1 MAAPQSNLSNG
12 VLQMEQLQEMVER
25 ARQNGW
31 PSADVREL
39 YIAFFEHVKH
49 KRYPSSP
56 VVPHGDNT
64 LLFINAGMNQFKP
77 IFLGQVDKNSPL
89 GRLRRVVDTQKCI
102 RAGGKHNDLEDVGK
116 DEYHHTF
123 FEMLGNWSFGDYFKE
138 EAIDWAWQLLT
149 EVYKLPKDRLYA
161 TYFGGDSKFPNCP
174 PDLEA
179 KQFWLKYLPEDRVL
193 PFGAKENFWEMA
205 DVGPCGPC
213 TEIHF
218 DRIGGRNAASLVNM
232 DDPSVLEIWNLVFM
246 QFNRENAQTLTPLPA
261 PCVDTGMGLE
271 RLVSVLQNKKSN
283 YDTDLFQPIF
293 ERIHSFNTK
302 LPKYQGK
309 VGEEDKNK
317 IDTAYRVLADH
328 IRCLTVAITDG
339 AEPSN
344 EGRGYVLRRIL
355 RRAVRF
361 SKQTLQLP
369 DGSFPKL
376 ASCVCSSLG
385 SVFPELLRSQ
395 ERVQSVLLKE
405 EQQFTKTLD
414 KAAVNTVARYFVCY
428 GRLLAKGV
436 DRFKKVVASLAPRGM
451 FPGSEAFTLY
461 TTYGFPLDLTQLMAE
476 EEGREVD
483 VEEFNKKFEEHR
495 AASENVSFKA
505 SGGES
510 VCRLPPDQHHK
521 LEQQGLPPTDD
532 SYKYH
537 WNIAQ
542 RPYNPESETTPPCT
556 CKLQAI
562 WNGTNFIDTVSED
575 GTVIA
580 LVLDKTP
587 FYAEQGGQLGDEGFL
602 EINGHHFRVRDTQKS
617 GSYVLHVGTLFG
629 GASLKVGDLLTP
641 RVNYARRLGLAQHH
655 TGTHLLAAGLR
666 HVLLDRDN
674 SKKETGKGTEDNDTE
689 TERRTIKQKGSLVEE
704 RRLRFDFDWD
714 APLTNQQIEAIELY
728 VQRAIASSLP
738 VNTAVLPLKT
748 AMELPALCAVFGEV
762 YPDPVRVV
770 SIGPDT
776 KELKTIQETQGAD
789 KINASVELCGGTHLS
804 NASQLEDFVVISEES
819 IAKGIRRI
827 VAVAGEAAVSA
838 RSELRDVCGTII
850 WVLAYG
856 VYAQLSLANLESA
869 SPTFPF
875 FEKEVQQAKSFVESN
890 KTIPLLSRR
899 RLLAELEHK
908 QKLGLELS
916 KFRAKEL
923 LRVGKVLGQEAASAA
938 KGKKF
943 VVLNL
948 TQLQGDGKALD
959 EAAKALQAA
968 APSLPFL
975 VLTGLESRGTSC
987 ISFSPKGSPL
997 ESSKWLNEAL
1007 KELGGKGG
1015 GKERSV
1021 GAAKDG
1027 TVNGLKRA
1035 ITAAVA
1041 FAEAALQ

>member
-1 MAAPQSNLSNG
+1 MAATTPNASSA
-12 VLQMEQLQEMVER
+12 VPTMEQLHGMAKR
-25 ARQNGW
+25 ASEKGW

-39 YIAFFEHVKH
+39 YISFFEHVKH
-49 KRYPSSP
+49 KRYASSP

-89 GRLRRVVDTQKCI
+89 GKLRRVVDTQKCI

-138 EAIDWAWQLLT
+138 EAIEWAWKLLT
-149 EVYKLPKDRLYA
+149 EVYRLPKDRLYA
-161 TYFGGDSKFPNCP
+161 TYFGGDSKCPSCP
-174 PDLEA
+174 PDLDA
-179 KQFWLKYLPEDRVL
+179 KKFWLKYLPEDRVL

-213 TEIHF
+213 TEIHY

-246 QFNRENAQTLTPLPA
+246 QFNRENQQTLTPLPA

-271 RLVSVLQNKKSN
+271 RLVSVLQGKQSN
-283 YDTDLFQPIF
+283 YDTDLFLPIF
-293 ERIHSFNTK
+293 ERIHSFNPK
-302 LPKYQGK
+302 LPKYDGK
-309 VGEEDKNK
+309 VGAADKDK

-361 SKQTLQLP
+361 AKQTLQLP
-369 DGSFPKL
+369 DGSFPQL
-376 ASCVCSSLG
+376 AACVCASLG
-385 SVFPELLRSQ
+385 TVFPELLRSQ
-395 ERVQSVLLKE
+395 DRVHSVLLKE
-405 EQQFTKTLD
+405 EQQFTRTLD
-414 KAAVNTVARYFVCY
+414 
-428 GRLLAKGV
+428 KGV
-436 DRFKKVVASLAPRGM
+436 DRFKKVMSSLPPSGK

-483 VEEFNKKFEEHR
+483 AEEFQMKFEEHR
-495 AASENVSFKA
+495 LASENMGFKA
-505 SGGES
+505 GGGAA
-510 VCRLPPDQHHK
+510 VGRLPPDQHHK
-521 LEQQGLPPTDD
+521 LELQGVLPTDD
-532 SYKYH
+532 SFKYH
-537 WNIAQ
+537 WNISQ
-542 RPYNPESETTPPCT
+542 RHYNADSETTPPCT

-562 WNGTNFIDTVSED
+562 WDGTSFAEVAAENGTV
-575 GTVIA
+575 VA

-602 EINGHHFRVRDTQKS
+602 EFNGHHFKVRDTQKS
-617 GSYVLHVGTLFG
+617 GSYVLHLGTLLGG
-629 GASLKVGDLLTP
+629 GALKVGDVLTP
-641 RVNYARRLGLAQHH
+641 HVNYARRLGLAQHH
-655 TGTHLLAAGLR
+655 TGTHLLAAALR
-666 HVLLDRDN
+666 QALLQEN
-674 SKKETGKGTEDNDTE
+674 SKGESGKRSENAFIE
-689 TERRTIKQKGSLVEE
+689 AEKRVIKQKGSLVEE
-704 RRLRFDFDWD
+704 KRLRFDFDWD
-714 APLTNQQIEAIELY
+714 APLTNQQIEAVELY

-748 AMELPALCAVFGEV
+748 AMELPALCAVFGEA

-770 SIGPDT
+770 TIGPDT
-776 KELKTIQETQGAD
+776 KELQKIQETQGAD
-789 KINASVELCGGTHLS
+789 KVSSSVELCGGTHLS
-804 NASQLEDFVVISEES
+804 NAAQLEDFVVISEES
-819 IAKGIRRI
+819 IAKGVRRV
-827 VAVAGEAAVSA
+827 VAVAGEAAISA
-838 RSELRDVCGTII
+838 RSELRDVC
-850 WVLAYG
+850 
-856 VYAQLSLANLESA
+856 LSLSNLESA
-869 SPTFPF
+869 SPAFPF
-875 FEKEVQQAKSFVESN
+875 FEKEVQQARAFVESN
-890 KTIPLLSRR
+890 KMIPLLSRR

-923 LRVGKVLGQEAASAA
+923 LRVGKLSGQEAAAA
-938 KGKKF
+938 AEGKKF
-943 VVLNL
+943 IVLNL
-948 TQLQGDGKALD
+948 EQLQGDGKALD
-959 EAAKALQAA
+959 EAAKALQSA

-975 VLTGLESRGTSC
+975 LLTGLESRGSSC
-987 ISFSPKGSPL
+987 ICFSPKGSPIV
-997 ESSKWLNEAL
+997 SSQWLNEAL

-1015 GKERSV
+1015 GKERCV
-1021 GAAKDG
+1021 GAAKNG

-1035 ITAAVA
+1035 VDAAIA

>member
-1 MAAPQSNLSNG
+1 MATTQPNLSNG
-12 VLQMEQLQEMVER
+12 IPSLQQVQEMAER
-25 ARQNGW
+25 AREKGW

-39 YIAFFEHVKH
+39 YISFFEHVKH

-138 EAIDWAWQLLT
+138 EAIDWAWRLLT

-161 TYFGGDSKFPNCP
+161 TYFGGDPKFPSCP
-174 PDLEA
+174 PDVEA
-179 KQFWLKYLPEDRVL
+179 KQFWLKYLPEDRIL

-213 TEIHF
+213 TEIHY

-283 YDTDLFQPIF
+283 YDTDLFLPIF
-293 ERIHSFNTK
+293 ERIHSFNTD
-302 LPKYQGK
+302 LPKYEGK
-309 VGEEDKNK
+309 VGEADKNK

-355 RRAVRF
+355 RRAIRF

-369 DGSFPKL
+369 DGSFPQL

-395 ERVQSVLLKE
+395 DRVKSVLLKE

-414 KAAVNTVARYFVCY
+414 KAC
-428 GRLLAKGV
+428 LQPQGV
-436 DRFKKVVASLAPRGM
+436 DRFKKVVASLAPCGK

-495 AASENVSFKA
+495 AASENVAFKA
-505 SGGES
+505 IGGAS
-510 VCRLPPDQHHK
+510 VCRLPPDQHHN
-521 LEQQGLPPTDD
+521 LEQRGLAPTDD

-542 RPYNPESETTPPCT
+542 RPYNPESEATPPCT

-562 WNGTNFIDTVSED
+562 WNGVNFIDTASED
-575 GTVIA
+575 GTIVA

-602 EINGHHFRVRDTQKS
+602 ELDGHHFRVRDTQKS
-617 GSYVLHVGTLFG
+617 GSYVLHIGTLFG
-629 GASLKVGDLLTP
+629 GASLKVGDILTP

-655 TGTHLLAAGLR
+655 TGTHLLAAALR
-666 HVLLDRDN
+666 HVLLEKDN
-674 SKKETGKGTEDNDTE
+674 GKKEAGRASEDKGVEAE
-689 TERRTIKQKGSLVEE
+689 KQTIKQKGSLVEE
-704 RRLRFDFDWD
+704 KRLRFDFDWD
-714 APLTNQQIEAIELY
+714 APLTNQQIEGIELY

-738 VNTAVLPLKT
+738 VNTAVLPLKE

-776 KELKTIQETQGAD
+776 NELKAIQGTQGAD
-789 KINASVELCGGTHLS
+789 KVNASVELCGGTHLS

-827 VAVAGEAAVSA
+827 VAVTGEAAISA
-838 RSELRDVCGTII
+838 RSELRDVC
-850 WVLAYG
+850 
-856 VYAQLSLANLESA
+856 LSLANLESA

-890 KTIPLLSRR
+890 KAIPLLCRR

-923 LRVGKVLGQEAASAA
+923 LRVGKVLGQEAANEA

-959 EAAKALQAA
+959 EAAKALQTA

-975 VLTGLESRGTSC
+975 LLTGLESRGTSC
-987 ISFSPKGSPL
+987 ICFSPKGAPI

-1027 TVNGLKRA
+1027 TISGLKRA
-1035 ITAAVA
+1035 VSAAVA
-1041 FAEAALQ
+1041 FAEAAFQ

>member
-1 MAAPQSNLSNG
+1 MATLSNG
-12 VLQMEQLQEMVER
+12 VPSMEQLHQLAER
-25 ARQNGW
+25 AREKGW

-64 LLFINAGMNQFKP
+64 LLFINAGKAVHMPRLVLEMPGAAGLRSVAGVICAGMNQFKP

-138 EAIDWAWQLLT
+138 EAIDWAWKLLT

-161 TYFGGDSKFPNCP
+161 TYFGGDPKFPSCP

-179 KQFWLKYLPEDRVL
+179 KQIWLKYLPEDRVL

-271 RLVSVLQNKKSN
+271 RLVSVLQEKKSN
-283 YDTDLFQPIF
+283 YDTDLFLPIF
-293 ERIHSFNTK
+293 DRIHSFNTK

-309 VGEEDKNK
+309 VGEEDTNK

-355 RRAVRF
+355 RRA
-361 SKQTLQLP
+361 
-369 DGSFPKL
+369 
-376 ASCVCSSLG
+376 
-385 SVFPELLRSQ
+385 
-395 ERVQSVLLKE
+395 
-405 EQQFTKTLD
+405 
-414 KAAVNTVARYFVCY
+414 
-428 GRLLAKGV
+428 GV
-436 DRFKKVVASLAPRGM
+436 DRFKKVVASLAPGGK

-476 EEGREVD
+476 EEGREVN
-483 VEEFNKKFEEHR
+483 VEEFNKKFDEHR
-495 AASENVSFKA
+495 AASENIAFKA
-505 SGGES
+505 SGGAVS
-510 VCRLPPDQHHK
+510 RLPPDQHHK
-521 LEQQGLPPTDD
+521 LEQQGLAPTDD

-542 RPYNPESETTPPCT
+542 RPYNPDSEATPPCSCT
-556 CKLQAI
+556 LQAI
-562 WNGTNFIDTVSED
+562 WNGANFVDTVSED

-602 EINGHHFRVRDTQKS
+602 ELNGHHFRVRDTQKS
-617 GSYVLHVGTLFG
+617 GSYILHIGTLFG
-629 GASLKVGDLLTP
+629 GASLKVGDVLTP

-655 TGTHLLAAGLR
+655 TGTHLLAAALR
-666 HVLLDRDN
+666 QVLLDKDN
-674 SKKETGKGTEDNDTE
+674 GKRETGKGTEDKDADG
-689 TERRTIKQKGSLVEE
+689 ERRTIKQKGSLVEE

-714 APLTNQQIEAIELY
+714 APLTNQQIEAIELN

-748 AMELPALCAVFGEV
+748 AMDLPALCAVFGEV

-770 SIGPDT
+770 SIGPDAD
-776 KELKTIQETQGAD
+776 ELKKIQGTQGAD
-789 KINASVELCGGTHLS
+789 KVNASVELCGGTHLS

-827 VAVAGEAAVSA
+827 VAVAGEAALSA
-838 RSELRDVCGTII
+838 RSELRDVC
-850 WVLAYG
+850 
-856 VYAQLSLANLESA
+856 LSLANLESA

-890 KTIPLLSRR
+890 KNIPLLSRR
-899 RLLAELEHK
+899 RLLAEIEHK

-923 LRVGKVLGQEAASAA
+923 LRVGKVLGQEAANAA

-975 VLTGLESRGTSC
+975 LLTGLESRGTSC
-987 ISFSPKGSPL
+987 ISFSPKGTPL

-1027 TVNGLKRA
+1027 TINGLKRA
-1035 ITAAVA
+1035 VSAAVA

>member
-1 MAAPQSNLSNG
+1 MAATQSNLSNG
-12 VLQMEQLQEMVER
+12 VLSLSQLQEMAEK
-25 ARQNGW
+25 AREKGW

-39 YIAFFEHVKH
+39 YIAYFEHVKH

-123 FEMLGNWSFGDYFKE
+123 FEMLGNWSFGDYFKV

-161 TYFGGDSKFPNCP
+161 TYFGGDPKFPSCP

-179 KQFWLKYLPEDRVL
+179 KQIWLKYLPEDRVL

-271 RLVSVLQNKKSN
+271 RLVSVLQQKKSN
-283 YDTDLFQPIF
+283 YDTDLFLPIF

-309 VGEEDKNK
+309 VGDEDKEK

-328 IRCLTVAITDG
+328 IRCLAVAITDG

-355 RRAVRF
+355 RRAIRF

-369 DGSFPKL
+369 DGSFPQL

-385 SVFPELLRSQ
+385 PVFPELLRSQ
-395 ERVQSVLLKE
+395 DRVQSVLLKE

-414 KAAVNTVARYFVCY
+414 K
-428 GRLLAKGV
+428 GV
-436 DRFKKVVASLAPRGM
+436 DRFKKVISSLAPGGK

-476 EEGREVD
+476 EEGREVN

-495 AASENVSFKA
+495 AASENVAFKTI
-505 SGGES
+505 GGAS

-521 LEQQGLPPTDD
+521 LEQQGLAPTDD

-542 RPYNPESETTPPCT
+542 RPYNPDSETTPPCT

-562 WNGTNFIDTVSED
+562 WNGTNFVDTVSED

-587 FYAEQGGQLGDEGFL
+587 FYAEQGGQIGDEGFL

-617 GSYVLHVGTLFG
+617 GSYVLHIGTLFG
-629 GASLKVGDLLTP
+629 GASLKVGDVLTP
-641 RVNYARRLGLAQHH
+641 RVNYGRRLGLAQHH
-655 TGTHLLAAGLR
+655 TGTHLLAAALR
-666 HVLLDRDN
+666 QVLLEKDN
-674 SKKETGKGTEDNDTE
+674 SKREAGKGAEDNGVE
-689 TERRTIKQKGSLVEE
+689 AEKRTIKQKGSLVEE
-704 RRLRFDFDWD
+704 KRLRFDFDWD
-714 APLTNQQIEAIELY
+714 APLTNQQIEAIELN

-748 AMELPALCAVFGEV
+748 AMDLPALCAVFGEV

-770 SIGPDT
+770 SIGPDAN
-776 KELKTIQETQGAD
+776 ELKAIQGTQGAD
-789 KINASVELCGGTHLS
+789 KVNASVELCGGTHLS

-827 VAVAGEAAVSA
+827 VAVAGEAAISA
-838 RSELRDVCGTII
+838 RSELRDVC
-850 WVLAYG
+850 
-856 VYAQLSLANLESA
+856 LSLANLESA

-908 QKLGLELS
+908 QKLG
-916 KFRAKEL
+916 
-923 LRVGKVLGQEAASAA
+923 VLGQEAANAE

-943 VVLNL
+943 TVLNL

-968 APSLPFL
+968 APTLPFL
-975 VLTGLESRGTSC
+975 LLTGLESRGTSC
-987 ISFSPKGSPL
+987 ICFSPKGSPL
-997 ESSKWLNEAL
+997 ESSKWLNAAL

-1027 TVNGLKRA
+1027 TINGLKRA
-1035 ITAAVA
+1035 CSAAIA